1 MNSNLLCYN
10 LFQKVIFCD
19 ITKTQVFEDED
30 KIGTFDI
37 IVASLIFDVVATSE
51 QMFKQCLSN
60 VLQYLNSNGLIIIQG
75 SIGEHVYTVGSAY
88 FPAME
93 ADQEMLMRIFQE
105 LDLEVVR
112 WELCEKV
119 TTHYYCILKKNK

>member
-1 MNSNLLCYN
+1 M
-10 LFQKVIFCD
+10 IFCD
-19 ITKTQVFEDED
+19 VTKKRIFEDED

-37 IVASLIFDVVATSE
+37 IIASLIFDVVATSE

-60 VLQYLNSNGLIIIQG
+60 VLQHLKSNGLTVIQG

-93 ADQEMLMRIFQE
+93 ADEEMLMNIFQE
-105 LDLEVVR
+105 LDLEAVR
-112 WELCEKV
+112 WELCEKI